1 MDHLWGQRTETLIS
15 GCLQTTYVSACVA
28 WQVLLFATGSARLPG
43 EVDMQQWS
51 FSIERLDRP
60 MVVSPTISN
69 GLAAPAMCAKAST
82 CTRTLCLPGY
92 EDAAALA
99 RGMEYSLMDGG
110 FGMA

>member
-1 MDHLWGQRTETLIS
+1 
-15 GCLQTTYVSACVA
+15 
-28 WQVLLFATGSARLPG
+28 
-43 EVDMQQWS
+43 MQQWS